1 MAEPRASQ
9 TSSGERAATRAGEK
23 FDVIVVGAGPAG
35 LSVAYLLA
43 KAGLKIAVIER
54 GDFPGSKNVMG
65 GVLYR
70 QPTEEIFPDFW
81 RTAPLERHVV
91 ETQTWVLTEKAA
103 FKAALRHEAFNEEPY
118 NSFTVLRAR
127 FDKWMAQQVRAAG
140 VLIITETVVESPLMD
155 GDRVIGVHTGRPDGD
170 LYADVVVAADGV
182 NSLLA
187 QQLGL
192 RKELPPNE
200 AALAVKEVIALPREV
215 IQDRFGLSG
224 NQGATIELYADAS
237 WGMVGTAWI
246 YTNRDSLSIGVGALI
261 SQLVE
266 RQMRPND
273 LIEHFKEH
281 PMIAPLLEGGE
292 IREFLGHLIPEGG
305 LHGMP
310 KLYTHGLVVVGD
322 AAGMIN
328 SMHREGSNLAMLSGK
343 LAAQAILRA
352 KEWNDYSAD
361 SLAYYDQLVRD
372 SVIHKDLFK
381 YRKMARFFETHPEF
395 FTFYP
400 DLLNEACREMLT
412 VDGLSKRSKQ
422 RKIFWGALRRR
433 MPWRMAWDMFKAW
446 RAIA

>member
-1 MAEPRASQ
+1 MAER
-9 TSSGERAATRAGEK
+9 GER

-35 LSVAYLLA
+35 LAAAYLLA
-43 KAGLKIAVIER
+43 KAGLKVVVIER

-81 RTAPLERHVV
+81 RTAPLERHII

-103 FKAALRHEAFNEEPY
+103 FKAAHRHQAFDEEPY
-118 NSFTVLRAR
+118 NAFTVQRAR

-140 VLIITETVVESPLMD
+140 ALIIPETVVESALVE
-155 GDRVIGVHTGRPDGD
+155 GNQVVGVQTGRPDGD

-187 QQLGL
+187 QQTGL
-192 RKELPPNE
+192 RKEVAPSE
-200 AALAVKEVIALPREV
+200 AALTVKEVIAFPREV
-215 IQDRFGLSG
+215 IDDRFGLTG
-224 NQGATIELYADAS
+224 DQGATIELYADAS
-237 WGMVGTAWI
+237 WGMVGTGFI
-246 YTNRDSLSIGVGALI
+246 YTNRDSLSVGVGALI

-266 RQMRPND
+266 RQVTPND
-273 LIEHFKEH
+273 LLEHFKSH
-281 PMIAPLLEGGE
+281 PMVAPLLAGGE
-292 IREFLGHLIPEGG
+292 TREYLGHLIPEGG
-305 LHGMP
+305 LRGMP
-310 KLYTHGLVVVGD
+310 KLYTGGMVVVGD
-322 AAGMIN
+322 AAMLVN

-352 KEWNDYSAD
+352 KEWHDYSAD
-361 SLAYYDQLVRD
+361 SLAYYDQLLRD
-372 SVIHKDLFK
+372 SIIYKDLFK

-395 FTFYP
+395 FSLYP
-400 DLLNEACREMLT
+400 DLLNEACREMLA
-412 VDGLSKRSKQ
+412 VDGLSKRTKQ

-446 RAIA
+446 RSVA